1 MHGPGHRHHHHM
13 MKGFLSFI
21 VMWSVRKEPKT
32 GMEISKDLEKRKG
45 HMPSPGTI
53 YPVLKIMTRRGFLKM
68 DNEKKYSLTK
78 LGQEE
83 LERSLDMF
91 FSMFFDI
98 EEMKKECRCSRFHE
112 HHDDGKECPNGGDE

>member
-1 MHGPGHRHHHHM
+1 M

-32 GMEISKDLEKRKG
+32 GMEIAKELEERRG

-53 YPVLKIMTRRGFLKM
+53 YPVLKMMVMRGFLKM
-68 DNEKKYSLTK
+68 DRDKRYSLTEIGK
-78 LGQEE
+78 EE
-83 LERSLDMF
+83 LERSLDLF

-98 EEMKKECRCSRFHE
+98 EEMKEECRCSRFHE
-112 HHDDGKECPNGGDE
+112 HHGDGKDCPCGGNE

>member
-1 MHGPGHRHHHHM
+1 M

-21 VMWSVRKEPKT
+21 VLWSVRKEPKT
-32 GMEISKDLEKRKG
+32 GMEIAKELEERRG

-53 YPVLKIMTRRGFLKM
+53 YPVLKMMTMRGLLKM
-68 DNEKKYSLTK
+68 DKEKRYSLTDQGK
-78 LGQEE
+78 DE

-98 EEMKKECRCSRFHE
+98 EEMKEECRCSRYHE
-112 HHDDGKECPNGGDE
+112 HHGNGDCPCGGE

>member
-1 MHGPGHRHHHHM
+1 MHRSGHHHHM

-21 VMWSVRKEPKT
+21 VLWSVRNEPKT
-32 GMEISKDLEKRKG
+32 GMEIAKDLEERRG

-53 YPVLKIMTRRGFLKM
+53 YPVLKMMTMRGLLKT
-68 DNEKKYSLTK
+68 DKDKRYSLTSSGK
-78 LGQEE
+78 EE

-98 EEMKKECRCSRFHE
+98 EDMKKECRCSGSHE
-112 HHDDGKECPNGGDE
+112 HHGNDKNCPCGGNE